1 MSNHRPHS
9 ILSRSIL
16 TCLTVVLAGGCHP
29 DVDVKESGSATAEKD
44 LFGESETNASDS
56 GIPTTSD
63 GNTEAPVDPQDACEL
78 HPTPDFPG
86 VRFEC
91 GGTFSGGLVFDYYG
105 DKDIPLHGFLP
116 CQDLSKWYEKEPGYV
131 YTCFASLKDQQFGSQ
146 AEKADLSE
154 VQACC
159 LEGSPDEA
167 VGPFCRIDAAQDLC
181 VSASDQLNELRKE
194 LPLVPKLK
202 EINQQLENL
211 NYFLATSET
220 QSDCAITFAKGLV
233 ATGDITKASEGLE
246 WKPAAKWE
254 LDSDEGWPWFRKL
267 DVNLNEFILEEM
279 SATTSACLDPAL
291 NEPQTGV
298 LADGTVTVADDTA
311 RGETRLTGGDFAF
324 RQEFCSGPICD
335 FHLDAL
341 RLTAAPFTFAGR
353 HFHAITAELTTPAKG
368 RISGETVRIPGAQV
382 ELALR
387 FHVSSDAAGDETHAL
402 KLRASGDVTASLSAD
417 SQFAVRSLRLANWP
431 VEIEI
436 ATRPGQ
442 AR

>member
-1 MSNHRPHS
+1 MSHHPRY
-9 ILSRSIL
+9 ILPRSIL
-16 TCLTVVLAGGCHP
+16 TCLAVVLAGGCHP

-44 LFGESETNASDS
+44 LFGETETDASDS

-63 GNTEAPVDPQDACEL
+63 SDATPPIDPQDACEL

-86 VRFEC
+86 VRYEC
-91 GGTFSGGLVFDYYG
+91 GGSFAGGLVFDYYG
-105 DKDIPLHGFLP
+105 AKDIPLHGFLP
-116 CQDLSKWYEKEPGYV
+116 CQDLSKWYPKEPGYV
-131 YTCFASLKDQQFGSQ
+131 YTCFASLKEQHFGSQ
-146 AEKADLSE
+146 AEKASLSE

-181 VSASDQLNELRKE
+181 VSASDQLNQLRKE

-211 NYFLATSET
+211 NYFLAASET
-220 QSDCAITFAKGLV
+220 QSECAFTFAKGLV
-233 ATGDITKASEGLE
+233 ATGDITKASDTLD

-254 LDSDEGWPWFRKL
+254 LDSDDGWPWFREL
-267 DVNLNEFILEEM
+267 DVNLNEFILEEL
-279 SATTSACLDPAL
+279 SATTSVCLDPAL

-298 LADGTVTVADDTA
+298 LADGTATVSDDTA
-311 RGETRLTGGDFAF
+311 RGETSLTGGDFAF
-324 RQEFCSGPICD
+324 RQGLCSGPICD
-335 FHLDAL
+335 FQLDAL

-353 HFHAITAELTTPAKG
+353 HFHEITAELTSPAKG
-368 RISGETVRIPGAQV
+368 RISGETVRIPGHRV

-387 FHVSSDAAGDETHAL
+387 FQVSSEASGDEVHAL
-402 KLRASGDVTASLSAD
+402 TLRANGDVTASLSPD
-417 SQFAVRSLRLANWP
+417 SHFAVRSLRLANWP
-431 VEIEI
+431 VEIEL
-436 ATRPGQ
+436 ATKSVQ